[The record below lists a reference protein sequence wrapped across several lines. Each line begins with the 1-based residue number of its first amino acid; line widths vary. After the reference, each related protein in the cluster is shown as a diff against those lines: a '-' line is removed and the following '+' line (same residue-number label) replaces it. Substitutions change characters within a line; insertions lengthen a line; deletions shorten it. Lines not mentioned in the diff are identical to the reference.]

1 MKLPLSWLGEFIT
14 LEAALEELCSR
25 LTMAG
30 LEVENVERIEPTFSG
45 VYVAEVLGVERHPNA
60 DRLSLCEVDA
70 GVAGRWRVVCGAPN
84 VRAGMFAALAKVG
97 ACLAGGVHGEG
108 TGSLATAVP
117 LQAALIRGVQSE
129 GMLCSELE
137 LALSQ
142 EHEGILE
149 LGADARPG
157 ADLADYLRM
166 PDTVLDIAITPNRG
180 DCLSIVGLARE
191 IAALFGLKL
200 KLPRLRLVKT
210 PAHDGAHPA
219 LSVEIQAPE
228 ACPRYAA
235 LAMENIRIG
244 PSPVTVRRRLELCGM
259 RAVNNVVDAT
269 TYVMLE
275 LGQPLHAF
283 DADRVAGGGIVV
295 RRADND
301 RAFTTLDNVNRALD
315 PADLLITDREKPL
328 ALAGVMGGRN
338 SEVSTATVRI
348 IFESAYFEP
357 VTIARTARRLGLR
370 SEASYRFER
379 GIDRAGQVN
388 ALLRVAELTR
398 KFAGGR
404 ESAAVTD
411 IEANPAANRE
421 IMLDLG
427 VMAALL
433 GVKVPVTEVRRRL
446 KAIGAKVSPLPG
458 NCLKVIAPPF
468 RPDLN
473 QAADLAEEVARL
485 PGLAEIPATLPTRP
499 ALASPLDPLRSST
512 RRARALM
519 LGCGLVECRTV
530 AFIAPDENLR
540 FPGFEG
546 ARAVRVNNP
555 LSAELSELRRSLLPG
570 LLQALRFNLNREATA
585 FHAFELGKVFG
596 IRDGVVGEHE
606 RVAGVSFGEYARGV
620 VGQPGMA
627 ASFATIKGIV
637 ETCLGALAVS
647 KRVEFVSSEEG
658 VSPYLHPGRAAQ
670 IHIDGEKL
678 GIVGE
683 LHPAEMLRY
692 ELNSTCAL
700 FELDLSLLLSYVFL
714 PRPAIETPPK
724 YPAVRRDLALVLTRE
739 YPAAKILRALEEI
752 GPALLESVDIFD
764 VYEGSSIPQG
774 KKSVALACR
783 YRSKER
789 TLTDEEVN
797 RTHAALVEQAKVRLG
812 AELRQ

>member
-1 MKLPLSWLGEFIT
+1 MKLPLSWLKEFIT
-14 LEAALEELCSR
+14 LDVELDELCSR

-45 VYVAEVLGVERHPNA
+45 VYAAKVLAVERHPNA

-70 GVAGRWRVVCGAPN
+70 GAAGRWRVVCGAPN

-97 ACLAGGVHGEG
+97 ARLAGGVHGEG
-108 TGSLATAVP
+108 TGSLETAVP
-117 LQAALIRGVQSE
+117 LQAAVIRGVQSE

-137 LALSQ
+137 LALSK

-149 LGADARPG
+149 IGGDATPG
-157 ADLADYLRM
+157 ADLADYLQM
-166 PDTVLDIAITPNRG
+166 PDRVLDLAITPNRG
-180 DCLSIVGLARE
+180 DCLSVVGLARE
-191 IAALFGLKL
+191 IAALFGLRL
-200 KLPRLRLVKT
+200 KMPRPRLAKT
-210 PAHDGAHPA
+210 PAHDGAHPS
-219 LSVEIQAPE
+219 LTVEIQAAE
-228 ACPRYAA
+228 LCPRYAA
-235 LAMENIRIG
+235 LAMENVRIG
-244 PSPVTVRRRLELCGM
+244 PSPVTIRRRLELCGI

-269 TYVMLE
+269 NYVMLE

-283 DADRVAGGGIVV
+283 DSDRLAGGAIVV
-295 RRADND
+295 RRAGND
-301 RAFTTLDNVNRALD
+301 KEFTTLDNVNRALE

-328 ALAGVMGGRN
+328 AIAGVMGGLN
-338 SEVSTATVRI
+338 SEISSSTVRI

-357 VTIARTARRLGLR
+357 MTIARTARRLSLR

-398 KFAGGR
+398 KCAGAR
-404 ESAAVTD
+404 ESAALID
-411 IEANPAANRE
+411 IEANPAPNRE
-421 IMLDLG
+421 IILDPQA
-427 VMAALL
+427 MAALL
-433 GVKVPVTEVRRRL
+433 GVKLPLVEVRRRL
-446 KAIGAKVSPLPG
+446 KAIGAKVTPMPG
-458 NCLKVIAPPF
+458 NRLKVTAPPF

-485 PGLAEIPATLPTRP
+485 AGLDEIPATLPIRT
-499 ALASPLDPLRSST
+499 ALVPPPDPWRSSIK
-512 RRARALM
+512 RVRDLM
-519 LGCGLVECRTV
+519 TGCGLVECRTI
-530 AFIAPDENLR
+530 AFIAPGENLR

-546 ARAVRVNNP
+546 SEAVGVNNP

-585 FHAFELGKVFG
+585 FHGFELGKVFG
-596 IRDGVVGEHE
+596 LRDGLVGERE
-606 RVAGVSFGEYARGV
+606 RIAGLSFGEYACGA
-620 VGQPGMA
+620 VGQPGVA
-627 ASFATIKGIV
+627 ASFATIKGII
-637 ETCLGALAVS
+637 ESCLSALGVPE
-647 KRVEFVSSEEG
+647 RVEFEPPAAG
-658 VSPYLHPGRAAQ
+658 VLSYLHPGRSAQ
-670 IHIDGEKL
+670 LQIDGEKL

-692 ELNSTCAL
+692 ELNSACVL

-714 PRPAIETPPK
+714 SRPAIEAPPK

-739 YPAAKILRALEEI
+739 YPAARILRALEEI
-752 GPALLESVDIFD
+752 GPALLESVEIFD
-764 VYEGSSIPQG
+764 IYEGSSIPQG
-774 KKSVALACR
+774 KKSVALACC

-797 RTHAALVEQAKVRLG
+797 RTHAALVEQATVRLG